1 MHKLKQWYQDLNLQS
16 KFTLVLLLIV
26 SIPAIAIIFFFYG
39 KAYDMVVSYTIRQ
52 EQDRSAETAPLIEE
66 SIQKVLDV
74 SEEISSLDFYQT
86 LFKNALTESFT
97 DLADSPDAASFSR
110 KVDQLIAGT
119 PVTNVKIYME
129 VPKDSPSDINALFDK
144 EDLKDT
150 FLSLDQVR
158 GDLLVT
164 VFSAWKPAFP
174 QLFVLPSIL
183 VPRKK
188 GIMVIMAYI
197 CPCLSLY
204 YHSTA
209 YEAYLAVY
217 YSDDKLTSAD
227 SFRQSYLWKEVFHIL

>member
-129 VPKDSPSDINALFDK
+129 VPKDSPSDINALLNK

-158 GDLLVT
+158 
-164 VFSAWKPAFP
+164 SAEAAFP
-174 QLFVLPSIL
+174 SFFVPPSIL
-183 VPRKK
+183 VQRSKRHME
-188 GIMVIMAYI
+188 I
-197 CPCLSLY
+197 
-204 YHSTA
+204 
-209 YEAYLAVY
+209 
-217 YSDDKLTSAD
+217 
-227 SFRQSYLWKEVFHIL
+227 RHISPMLL